1 MKNSIVYEGIAF
13 NKAWVAS
20 KSEKDFLKEG
30 DVNKDVWFP
39 NDPNRTAKLKE
50 VYALATK
57 KEDAPAPAPEP
68 AK

>member
-1 MKNSIVYEGIAF
+1 MKNCIVYEGIAF
-13 NKAWVAS
+13 NAEWIRS

-30 DVNKDVWFP
+30 DVNKHWFEG
-39 NDPNRTAKLKE
+39 DPNRTAKLKE